1 MLNLKSYLTTSL
13 VAALSILS
21 QYGYADTVFLINGDR
36 ITGEIIELDDKQ
48 LTLKPSYTGKITLA
62 RSAISSL
69 ETDERRH
76 WSVNRSLEHVT
87 ISAASEPRFVM
98 INGQLTPLNEI
109 RYSAIEASTDWL
121 LSGSAEAAID
131 ITQNTTHSQKLHAK
145 GDMTLQS
152 LNWRHDLKGEFRYE
166 TEESTPKRHSFEGRY
181 TLDYLLSEHWL
192 LRQEDF
198 YEEDRLSTQQKN
210 YYIAVGPGH
219 RFWGVGRN
227 KLDFVL
233 TYNHFWVNTPYF
245 EFDLYAWATA
255 LNYKQYWLGGE
266 LETYAD
272 LQMAFPEIPSIDYI
286 ANSTLGLRYLLTQR
300 VYLTLKYD
308 LNETKTDI
316 TNIKDSNYTL
326 GLGMNF

>member
-1 MLNLKSYLTTSL
+1 
-13 VAALSILS
+13 
-21 QYGYADTVFLINGDR
+21 
-36 ITGEIIELDDKQ
+36 
-48 LTLKPSYTGKITLA
+48 A

-69 ETDERRH
+69 ETSQPKH

-87 ISAASEPRFVM
+87 IRAAQVPRFVI
-98 INGQLTPLNEI
+98 INDKLTPLNEV
-109 RYSAIEASTDWL
+109 RYSATEANADWL
-121 LSGSAEAAID
+121 LTGSAEAAID
-131 ITQNTTHSQKLHAK
+131 ITQNTTKSQKLHAK
-145 GDMTLQS
+145 GDMTIQS
-152 LNWRHDLKGEFRYE
+152 LNWRHDLKSEFRYE
-166 TEESTPKRHSFEGRY
+166 TEESTPKRNSFEGHY

-198 YEEDRLSTQQKN
+198 YEEDRLSTQQRN

-233 TYNHFWVNTPYF
+233 TYNHFWVKSPYF

-255 LNYKQYWLGGE
+255 INYKQYWLGGE

-286 ANSTLGLRYLLTQR
+286 ANSTLGLKYLLTQR
-300 VYLTLKYD
+300 IYLSLKYD
-308 LNETKTDI
+308 LNETKTDVS
-316 TNIKDSNYTL
+316 NIKDSNYTL